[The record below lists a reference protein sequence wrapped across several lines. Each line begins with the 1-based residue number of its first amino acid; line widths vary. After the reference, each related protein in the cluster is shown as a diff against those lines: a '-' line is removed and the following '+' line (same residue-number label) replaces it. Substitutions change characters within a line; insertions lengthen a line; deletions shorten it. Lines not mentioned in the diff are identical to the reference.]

1 LSGRRTTIRIVATA
15 TLQVVALCLA
25 MTACTTDPV
34 KPAQPTVRSSTTAT
48 PGQMSANT
56 TVAQSSAINLEPQ
69 QPQSIVEPFERRG
82 SGLVVGTPEGTGS
95 TISGDIVLN
104 FDETPIEDVV
114 GVIFSEH
121 LGRKYSIDPAVQG
134 NITFRGTRGIS
145 EEELLPVLENLLAA
159 KNAALIEQDG
169 GYRVVPATDAPSLAN
184 TSILGTDIAPD
195 GGFRSVIIPLKFI
208 SSRDMAEIVSSHG
221 VQATANHE
229 RNLLVV
235 AGTTGQIRQVKRLV
249 DTFDVNWLQ
258 GMSFALH
265 PLEHADS
272 NEVAQEL
279 RSIFLTGDPS
289 AGGGG
294 ARVISLERLNAI
306 LVVSPHPDLL
316 SEYEIWIEKLDRVSG
331 KDGQSLYVYRV
342 QHGRAEDLATVLND
356 IFLPRTM
363 RRVTLQSEPRDQ
375 LNYPSLQPLG
385 AVDASLEQS
394 MSGSVNGVG
403 GASVRVI
410 ADKNNNALLILSD
423 PQNYQ
428 IVESALRRLDVE
440 PLQVLVEAS
449 IVEVILGDELK
460 YGLEWFMR
468 GHSGDY
474 TGEGLLNFGL
484 GDSNVIGPVIPGFS
498 YIVRKAGQVRAA
510 LNALAEDSRINVLS
524 SPALMVLNNETATIR
539 VGDEVPIAT
548 RSSVS
553 NIDPNAPTVNEIEYR
568 DTGVL
573 LNVTPRVNVGGMV
586 TMDIDQEVS
595 NVTETTT
602 STLDSPTIGQ
612 RRITSSVAVDSG
624 ETIVLGG
631 LIREQEATRESGIP
645 GLYKIPVLGKLF
657 GTTTKVRERTELI
670 VLITPRAVY
679 KPDDMRAI
687 TDEYERKM
695 IGLAPRMLESLKQ
708 TKPDSGSTPTGTEG
722 QITP

>member
-1 LSGRRTTIRIVATA
+1 
-15 TLQVVALCLA
+15 
-25 MTACTTDPV
+25 M
-34 KPAQPTVRSSTTAT
+34 PAA
-48 PGQMSANT
+48 
-56 TVAQSSAINLEPQ
+56 
-69 QPQSIVEPFERRG
+69 
-82 SGLVVGTPEGTGS
+82 
-95 TISGDIVLN
+95 GDIVLN

-114 GVIFSEH
+114 GVIFTEY
-121 LGRKYSIDPAVQG
+121 LGQRFSIDPAVKG

-145 EEELLPVLENLLAA
+145 EAELLPVLENLLAEE
-159 KNAALIEQDG
+159 NAALIKQGD
-169 GYRVVPATDAPSLAN
+169 GYRVVPSADAPALAG
-184 TSILGTDIAPD
+184 SSVLGENVSAD
-195 GGFRSVIIPLKFI
+195 GGFRSIVIPLKFI
-208 SSRDMAEIVSSHG
+208 SARDMVELVQSHG
-221 VQATANHE
+221 LQATVNQE
-229 RNLLVV
+229 RNLLIV

-249 DTFDVNWLQ
+249 ETFDVNWLQ

-272 NEVAQEL
+272 KMVAQEL
-279 RSIFLTGDPS
+279 RSIFLTGDPTVD
-289 AGGGG
+289 GGGE
-294 ARVISLERLNAI
+294 ARVISLDRLNAI
-306 LVVSPHPDLL
+306 LVVSPNAELL
-316 SEYEIWIEKLDRVSG
+316 SEYEIWIDKLDRTSG
-331 KDGQSLYVYRV
+331 QDGKSLYVYRV
-342 QHGRAEDLATVLND
+342 QHGRAEDLAMVLNE
-356 IFLPRTM
+356 IFLPTEIRRASLRTE
-363 RRVTLQSEPRDQ
+363 SPDQ
-375 LNYPSLQPLG
+375 LGYRDPQPFN
-385 AVDASLEQS
+385 AMDVSLERTTSNMLDGGSRQS
-394 MSGSVNGVG
+394 P
-403 GASVRVI
+403 VRVI

-423 PQNYQ
+423 PENYQ

-440 PLQVLVEAS
+440 PAQVLVEAS

-460 YGLEWFMR
+460 YGLEWFLR

-474 TGEGLLNFGL
+474 TGVGLLNFGL

-498 YIVRKAGQVRAA
+498 YIVQKSGQVRAA

-553 NIDPNAPTVNEIEYR
+553 NVDPNAPTVNEIEYR

-602 STLDSPTIGQ
+602 STLDSPTISQ

-631 LIREQEATRESGIP
+631 LIREQEVTRDSGIP

-657 GTTTKVRERTELI
+657 GTTAKVRERTELI

-679 KPDDMRAI
+679 KPADMRAI

-695 IGLAPRMLESLKQ
+695 IGLAPRLLDSLKQ
-708 TKPDSGSTPTGTEG
+708 QITTDQIPAAGTE
-722 QITP
+722 